1 MVVHELVLL
10 IVLSVSPLSFAAQ
23 LGAASL
29 EAQIANQHYKKGWE
43 AMRAEHWA
51 DAAREFQQA
60 IDSDARFTLAYYS
73 LGRAEMGLRDF
84 PKAITAYVTCRELY
98 VAANGERYSNQI
110 DATRR
115 IDDRLL
121 ELRTALD
128 QANQRGGT
136 RNPTQSQ
143 SLMVRELQTQIDRLE
158 QARDRNLNLSID
170 TKVPYFV
177 PLALGAAYFRS
188 GRFADAEREYHT
200 ALEANPGSGETH
212 NNLAVLYL
220 MTGRPADAR
229 AAVKSA
235 EKVGFTVNPN
245 LKEDIEKKLKSGS

>member
-1 MVVHELVLL
+1 MVVHTVALL
-10 IVLSVSPLSFAAQ
+10 TLLSAAPPLSMQ
-23 LGAASL
+23 SPGASV

-51 DAAREFQQA
+51 DAAREFQLT
-60 IDSDARFTLAYYS
+60 IDSDPKFTLAYYS
-73 LGRAEMGLRDF
+73 LGRAEMGLHDF
-84 PKAITAYVTCRELY
+84 AKAIAAYAKCRELY

-110 DATRR
+110 DAGRR

-121 ELRTALD
+121 ELRTILN

-143 SLMVRELQTQIDRLE
+143 SLMVRELQTEIDRLE
-158 QARDRNLNLSID
+158 EARDRSLNLTLD
-170 TKVPYFV
+170 TRVPYFV

-200 ALEANPGSGETH
+200 ALEANPASGETH

-220 MTGRPADAR
+220 VTNRPLDAR
-229 AAVKSA
+229 AAVTSA
-235 EKVGFTVNPN
+235 EKVGFKVNPN
-245 LKEDIEKKLKSGS
+245 LKDDIEKKLKSGS